1 MKQHLIVLL
10 FTSLSLLCA
19 VSLAQQRTVRV
30 DPELDQA
37 MSAEARAR
45 AVMSRSLLQTYGTE
59 IIGAETPNRIPYE
72 FKIGWFL
79 DHFTQLNI
87 PNEVFPLT
95 SEDYSKVAVFLAQEP
110 VTMNSEVP
118 HGLELTCQETAGKSP
133 ADLDAFGV
141 ATRVKQANDGVAL
154 RRAQRYRELMTSLTP
169 ESQQAIMAYLDTVV
183 AGTVHVTYD
192 FPAMAQENPTL
203 VAAMYAAQCT
213 DEAPTQSADSAATS
227 SSSTSP
233 IQTH

>member
-1 MKQHLIVLL
+1 
-10 FTSLSLLCA
+10 
-19 VSLAQQRTVRV
+19 
-30 DPELDQA
+30 
-37 MSAEARAR
+37 MSSEARAR
-45 AVMSRSLLQTYGTE
+45 AAAIRNLLQTHGTE
-59 IIGAETPNRIPYE
+59 IIGAETPNRVPHE

-95 SEDYSKVAVFLAQEP
+95 SEDYSRVAVFVAQDP
-110 VTMNSEVP
+110 VTVNSEVP
-118 HGLELTCQETAGKSP
+118 HGLELTCQEIAGNSP

-169 ESQQAIMAYLDTVV
+169 GSQQAIMAYLDTVV
-183 AGTVHVTYD
+183 AGTVHVSYD

-213 DEAPTQSADSAATS
+213 VEAPTQSADSSTTS
-227 SSSTSP
+227 SSSTSS
-233 IQTH
+233 IQIH